1 MYRVPSYA
9 EATAGEAESL
19 EVFAQLRGG
28 GATGTLY
35 RELVV
40 KKKHAIDAGANY
52 DGYAR
57 DDGSFSVYA
66 IPRPGVTL
74 ENLERAVDG
83 VIAGLFSREAAAADL
98 ERAKT
103 QLIASATYRRDSQ
116 YALASAYGQ
125 ALSIGLTANDVEQWP
140 DRIRAVTA
148 ETVRKA
154 AIKDLKKIEAV
165 SGYLRP
171 GK

>member
-1 MYRVPSYA
+1 
-9 EATAGEAESL
+9 
-19 EVFAQLRGG
+19 
-28 GATGTLY
+28 
-35 RELVV
+35 V
-40 KKKHAIDAGANY
+40 KKKLATDAGASY

-57 DDGSFSVYA
+57 DDGSFTVYA
-66 IPRPGVTL
+66 VPRPGVTL

-83 VIAGLFSREAAAADL
+83 VIAGLFSRDVGAPDL

-140 DRIRAVTA
+140 DRVRAVSA
-148 ETVRKA
+148 DSVRKA

>member
-1 MYRVPSYA
+1 
-9 EATAGEAESL
+9 
-19 EVFAQLRGG
+19 
-28 GATGTLY
+28 
-35 RELVV
+35 
-40 KKKHAIDAGANY
+40 
-52 DGYAR
+52 
-57 DDGSFSVYA
+57 
-66 IPRPGVTL
+66 VTL

>member
-1 MYRVPSYA
+1 
-9 EATAGEAESL
+9 
-19 EVFAQLRGG
+19 
-28 GATGTLY
+28 
-35 RELVV
+35 VV
-40 KKKHAIDAGANY
+40 KKKLAIDAGANY

>member
-1 MYRVPSYA
+1 
-9 EATAGEAESL
+9 
-19 EVFAQLRGG
+19 
-28 GATGTLY
+28 
-35 RELVV
+35 V
-40 KKKHAIDAGANY
+40 KKKLAIDAGANY

-66 IPRPGVTL
+66 IPRPGVSL

-83 VIAGLFSREAAAADL
+83 VIAGLFSRDANAPDV

-103 QLIASATYRRDSQ
+103 QLIASATYRRDNQ
-116 YALASAYGQ
+116 FALASAYGQ

-140 DRIRAVTA
+140 DRVRAVTA
-148 ETVRKA
+148 DSVRKA